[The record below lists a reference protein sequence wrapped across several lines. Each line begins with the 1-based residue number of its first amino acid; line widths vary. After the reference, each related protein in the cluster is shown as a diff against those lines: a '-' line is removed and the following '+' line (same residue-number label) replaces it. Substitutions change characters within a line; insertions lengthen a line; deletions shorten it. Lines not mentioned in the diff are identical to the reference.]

1 MGYQTIRQPD
11 TDPPLFAIF
20 STYTDTIVLW
30 DATAEEIEEWFVEV
44 AVERVRRD
52 VRQNLGHIMEGNPRR
67 AYSQF
72 AMTWDEALAEDRK
85 HGGEAW
91 SAFEPTPPSSDI

>member
-11 TDPPLFAIF
+11 TDPPLFAVF
-20 STYTDTIVLW
+20 SSYTDTIVVW
-30 DATAEEIEEWFVEV
+30 DATAEEIEEWFVEI

-52 VRQNLGHIMEGNPRR
+52 VRRNLGRITEGDPRR
-67 AYSQF
+67 VYAQF
-72 AMTWDEALAEDRK
+72 TMTWDEALAKDRE

-91 SAFEPTPPSSDI
+91 RAFESSPPSSGF

>member
-20 STYTDTIVLW
+20 SSYTDTIVVW
-30 DATAEEIEEWFVEV
+30 DATAEEVEEWFVEI

-52 VRQNLGHIMEGNPRR
+52 VRQNLGHIIEGNPRKIY
-67 AYSQF
+67 AQF
-72 AMTWDEALAEDRK
+72 AMTWGEALAEDRK
-85 HGGEAW
+85 GGGEAW
-91 SAFEPTPPSSDI
+91 KHFQQTRSET